1 MIVVEAVVLRELQSK
16 LYGVACNHVPAPSLA
31 PAIVRLPATHSAHEL
46 FVNVNVGPVLSNVYT
61 SVSTRLVLQL
71 FNASQDIAFKVVV
84 ALND

>member
-46 FVNVNVGPVLSNVYT
+46 FVNVNVGPVLSIFI
-61 SVSTRLVLQL
+61 VLP
-71 FNASQDIAFKVVV
+71 VVV
-84 ALND
+84 VRLDKSAAYHVYL